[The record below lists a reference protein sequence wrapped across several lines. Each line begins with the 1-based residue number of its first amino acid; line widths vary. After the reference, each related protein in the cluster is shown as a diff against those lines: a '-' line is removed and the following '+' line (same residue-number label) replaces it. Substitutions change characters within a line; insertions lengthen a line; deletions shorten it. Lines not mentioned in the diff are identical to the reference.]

1 MKKRRKSEKEKRK
14 IDARGGERKKNR
26 KKWEGGRTIKRAKE
40 GKQTERERERRKRKS
55 KIYFMKRVKMF
66 FMYNLT

>member
-14 IDARGGERKKNR
+14 IDARGGERKKHR

-40 GKQTERERERRKRKS
+40 GKESERERERGEREK
-55 KIYFMKRVKMF
+55 VK
-66 FMYNLT
+66 YIL